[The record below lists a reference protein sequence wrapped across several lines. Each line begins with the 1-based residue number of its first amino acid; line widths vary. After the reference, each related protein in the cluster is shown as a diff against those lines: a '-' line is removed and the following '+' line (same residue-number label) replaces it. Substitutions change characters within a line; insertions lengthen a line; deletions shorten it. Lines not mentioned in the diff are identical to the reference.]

1 MSVDIDTLFEMMD
14 EGQPVEVQ
22 EEALREARKIKSL
35 SVFMQPIE
43 YGWSWENCAKVIC
56 EKTDEELNSYKY
68 EMLEWLQDLN
78 WPGAFLI
85 MERLEKMDPQLLLNA
100 AIYAVMHA
108 VGYQVKQAL
117 LLKDNEWLGW
127 MSYLIKN
134 KKFYDALSEKKE
146 YQKILKRYYEEYWGE
161 LEY

>member
-56 EKTDEELNSYKY
+56 EKTDEELNKY
-68 EMLEWLQDLN
+68 TCEMLEWLQDIN

-85 MERLEKMDPQLLLNA
+85 MERLEKMEPQFL
-100 AIYAVMHA
+100 VHA
-108 VGYQVKQAL
+108 VGYQVKQAI
-117 LLKDNEWLGW
+117 LLKDNEWLTY
-127 MSYLIKN
+127 MSYLLKN
-134 KKFYDALSEKKE
+134 KKLYDAFSENKKC
-146 YQKILKRYYEEYWGE
+146 QKILKRYYESYWGK
-161 LEY
+161 LDY

>member
-1 MSVDIDTLFEMMD
+1 MEDIDMSVDIDTLFEMMD

-43 YGWSWENCAKVIC
+43 YKWSWENCAKVIC
-56 EKTDEELNSYKY
+56 EKTDEELNKY
-68 EMLEWLQDLN
+68 TCEMLEWLQDIN

-85 MERLEKMDPQLLLNA
+85 MERLEKMEPQFL
-100 AIYAVMHA
+100 VHA

-127 MSYLIKN
+127 MSYLIKIKSFMMHFL
-134 KKFYDALSEKKE
+134 KKKISENTE
-146 YQKILKRYYEEYWGE
+146 KIL
-161 LEY
+161 

>member
-1 MSVDIDTLFEMMD
+1 
-14 EGQPVEVQ
+14 
-22 EEALREARKIKSL
+22 
-35 SVFMQPIE
+35 MQPIE

-56 EKTDEELNSYKY
+56 EKTDEELNSYTY
-68 EMLEWLQDLN
+68 EMLEWLQDIN

-85 MERLEKMDPQLLLNA
+85 MERLEKMDPQLFVYDV
-100 AIYAVMHA
+100 IYK
-108 VGYQVKQAL
+108 VKQAL

-134 KKFYDALSEKKE
+134 KKFYDALSEEKK

>member
-14 EGQPVEVQ
+14 EGQPAEIQ

-56 EKTDEELNSYKY
+56 EKTDEELNKY
-68 EMLEWLQDLN
+68 TCEMLEWLRDLN

-85 MERLEKMDPQLLLNA
+85 MERLEKMDPQLLVYDV
-100 AIYAVMHA
+100 IYK
-108 VGYQVKQAL
+108 VKQAL

-134 KKFYDALSEKKE
+134 KKFYDALSEEKK

>member
-85 MERLEKMDPQLLLNA
+85 MERLEKMDSQLLV
-100 AIYAVMHA
+100 YA
-108 VGYQVKQAL
+108 VGYQVKQAI
-117 LLKDNEWLGW
+117 LLKDNEWLTY
-127 MSYLIKN
+127 MSYLLKN
-134 KKFYDALSEKKE
+134 KKLYDAFSENKKC
-146 YQKILKRYYEEYWGE
+146 QKILKRYYESYWGK
-161 LEY
+161 LDY

>member
-35 SVFMQPIE
+35 SVFMQPRE
-43 YGWSWENCAKVIC
+43 YGWSGENCAKVIC
-56 EKTDEELNSYKY
+56 EKTDEELNKY
-68 EMLEWLQDLN
+68 TCEMLEWLQDIN

-85 MERLEKMDPQLLLNA
+85 MERLEKMEPQFL
-100 AIYAVMHA
+100 VHA

-134 KKFYDALSEKKE
+134 KKLYDALSE
-146 YQKILKRYYEEYWGE
+146 
-161 LEY
+161 

>member
-1 MSVDIDTLFEMMD
+1 MDDIDMAIDIDTLYEMLD
-14 EGQPVEVQ
+14 ERKPIEVQ
-22 EEALREARKIKSL
+22 EEAIREARKIKSL
-35 SVFMQPIE
+35 SVLMQPVE
-43 YGWSWENCAKVIC
+43 YKLSWKNCAKVIC
-56 EKTDEELNSYKY
+56 EKKDEELNSYTY
-68 EMLEWLQDLN
+68 EMLEWLRDLN

-85 MERLEKMDPQLLLNA
+85 MERLEKMDPQLLVYDV
-100 AIYAVMHA
+100 IYK
-108 VGYQVKQAL
+108 VKQAL

-134 KKFYDALSEKKE
+134 RKFYDALSEEKE

>member
-1 MSVDIDTLFEMMD
+1 MAAGYQLAWGIFDH
-14 EGQPVEVQ
+14 G
-22 EEALREARKIKSL
+22 EAGKMEP
-35 SVFMQPIE
+35 Q
-43 YGWSWENCAKVIC
+43 
-56 EKTDEELNSYKY
+56 
-68 EMLEWLQDLN
+68 
-78 WPGAFLI
+78 FL
-85 MERLEKMDPQLLLNA
+85 
-100 AIYAVMHA
+100 VHA

-134 KKFYDALSEKKE
+134 KKFYDALSEEKK

>member
-1 MSVDIDTLFEMMD
+1 MTVDIDTLFEMMD

-85 MERLEKMDPQLLLNA
+85 MERLEKMDPQLLVYDV
-100 AIYAVMHA
+100 IYK
-108 VGYQVKQAL
+108 VKQAL

-134 KKFYDALSEKKE
+134 KKFYDALSEEKE

>member
-56 EKTDEELNSYKY
+56 EKTDKELDTYIC
-68 EMLEWLQDLN
+68 EMLKWLRDLN

-100 AIYAVMHA
+100 AIYAV
-108 VGYQVKQAL
+108 KQAL

-127 MSYLIKN
+127 MSYLLKN
-134 KKFYDALSEKKE
+134 KKFYDALSEEKK
-146 YQKILKRYYEEYWGE
+146 YQKILKRYHKKYWGK

>member
-43 YGWSWENCAKVIC
+43 YKLSWKNCAKVIC
-56 EKTDEELNSYKY
+56 EKTDEELNSYTY
-68 EMLEWLQDLN
+68 EMLEWLRDLN

-85 MERLEKMDPQLLLNA
+85 MERLEKMDSQLLV
-100 AIYAVMHA
+100 YA
-108 VGYQVKQAL
+108 VGYQVKQAI
-117 LLKDNEWLGW
+117 LLKDNEWLTY
-127 MSYLIKN
+127 MSYLLKN
-134 KKFYDALSEKKE
+134 KKLYDAFSENKKC
-146 YQKILKRYYEEYWGE
+146 QKILKRYYESYWGK
-161 LEY
+161 LDY

>member
-14 EGQPVEVQ
+14 EGQPAEIQ

-56 EKTDEELNSYKY
+56 ELNKY
-68 EMLEWLQDLN
+68 TCEMLEWLQDIN

-85 MERLEKMDPQLLLNA
+85 MERLEKMEPQFL
-100 AIYAVMHA
+100 VHA

-134 KKFYDALSEKKE
+134 KKFYDALSEEKK

>member
-56 EKTDEELNSYKY
+56 EKTDEELNKY
-68 EMLEWLQDLN
+68 TCEMLEWLQDIN

-85 MERLEKMDPQLLLNA
+85 MERLEKMEPQFL
-100 AIYAVMHA
+100 VHA

-117 LLKDNEWLGW
+117 LIKDNEWLGW

-134 KKFYDALSEKKE
+134 KKFYDALSEEKK